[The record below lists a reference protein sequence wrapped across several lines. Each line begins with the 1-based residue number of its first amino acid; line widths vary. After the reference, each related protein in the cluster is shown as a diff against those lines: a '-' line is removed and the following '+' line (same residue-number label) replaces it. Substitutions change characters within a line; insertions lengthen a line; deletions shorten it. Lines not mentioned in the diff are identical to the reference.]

1 MNAAVELRLEGSAEL
16 GYDPLG
22 SPPKGEICLRGP
34 MVFAG
39 YYKDPEKTK
48 EAFGAR
54 PRGPIDCA
62 FHTRQF
68 SAVMRRAGFCL
79 FTWSAHLVP
88 RIRQ

>member
-1 MNAAVELRLEGSAEL
+1 MVRARAAVELRLEGSEEL

-54 PRGPIDCA
+54 PGAPEYPSLSTSRDC
-62 FHTRQF
+62 R
-68 SAVMRRAGFCL
+68 AVVGGGATAGQ
-79 FTWSAHLVP
+79 W
-88 RIRQ
+88 